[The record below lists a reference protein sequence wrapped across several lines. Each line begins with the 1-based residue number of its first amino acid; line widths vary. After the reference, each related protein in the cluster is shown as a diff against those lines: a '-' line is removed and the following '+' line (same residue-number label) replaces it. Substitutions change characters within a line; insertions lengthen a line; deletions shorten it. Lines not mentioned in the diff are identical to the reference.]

1 MIRATAVL
9 ILAVL
14 INVPPGRLRAD
25 ATVCIEDWST
35 AVPVVKEEG
44 LAPVDKVT
52 SLAKSRLDGDIV
64 KVTLCKVDERY
75 VYRLLVRSSNGK
87 MAPVIVD
94 AKEPFGR

>member
-1 MIRATAVL
+1 MITPLAVL
-9 ILAVL
+9 ILVL
-14 INVPPGRLRAD
+14 LVPSPAGQLLAD
-25 ATVCIEDWST
+25 ATVCIDDWST
-35 AVPVVKEEG
+35 AVPVVREEG
-44 LAPVDKVT
+44 LAPVETVT
-52 SLAKSRLDGDIV
+52 QLAKTRLDGDIV